1 MVRHNPRMRSALALI
16 LALSVGC
23 GAAEPAEAP
32 SRIDGLIVA
41 IERDDAGEIRE
52 FTVETREEERYEVA
66 VDPERNYGFDL
77 EHLEVHRQ
85 QALPVLV
92 RLEDRGDVLYAVEI
106 LDA

>member
-1 MVRHNPRMRSALALI
+1 MVRHNPRVRSALALV

-32 SRIDGLIVA
+32 GRVEGLIVE
-41 IERDDAGEIRE
+41 IERDDAGEIRA
-52 FTVETREEERYEVA
+52 FTVETRDEQRYEVA
-66 VDPERNYGFDL
+66 VDPGRDYGFDL
-77 EHLEVHRQ
+77 EHLEVHRE

-92 RLEDRGDVLYAVEI
+92 RLEERGDVLLAVEI